1 MEFHPCLHSSQLQR
15 KLDDPPRRKVC
26 PVHTSNRRLRL
37 CLKDLYHQ
45 DIAEMIERET
55 RAFEL
60 WEIVD
65 PSDADFAKAYQILWN
80 AFGGHGEMERQ
91 EAIERFLRDDALEP
105 TPNGT
110 YIRYFLIVARDRKGN
125 ILGVRDGSILINPNY
140 ARDLCVVY
148 LSHLYMLPE
157 ARGTVLSYELRIAPV
172 EIAMDYL
179 RILQARGKI
188 QLPAPDQPG
197 RYYGMRIAL
206 TAEMEYYSPDDAVSW
221 QRILFYGRGGFDAMN
236 PRHFPY
242 LQPDFRD
249 PDEILLTGNRPLP
262 FMILV
267 RRMGRE
273 REATMPIAEASA
285 IMRLLYD
292 DFACHCEPEHLEYTL
307 QRVLDKL
314 GERALRKSF
323 IELLPLTTGSKDLN
337 RIRALY
343 RYGVFQKYY
352 KGSAPAV
359 DEYLQGPMR
368 EHMKDPAYLDS
379 ELKKLALHLDGRPRY
394 VYANRDKDYM
404 REEEEPTAASSD
416 DD

>member
-1 MEFHPCLHSSQLQR
+1 M
-15 KLDDPPRRKVC
+15 
-26 PVHTSNRRLRL
+26 HTSSRRLRL

-45 DIAEMIERET
+45 DVVEMIERET

-65 PSDADFAKAYQILWN
+65 PSDADFAKAYQILWD
-80 AFGGHGEMERQ
+80 AFGSHGEMERQ
-91 EAIERFLRDDALEP
+91 EAIERFLRDDAFEP
-105 TPNGT
+105 LPTGT
-110 YIRYFLIVARDRKGN
+110 FIRYFLIAARDRKGN
-125 ILGVRDGSILINPNY
+125 LLGVRDGSILVNPGY

-179 RILQARGKI
+179 RALHTRGKI

-197 RYYGMRIAL
+197 RYFGMRITL
-206 TAEMEYYSPDDAVSW
+206 TAEMEYYAPDDAVSW

-249 PDEILLTGNRPLP
+249 PDEILATGNRPLP

-273 REATMPIAEASA
+273 RQATMPIEEAAA

-292 DFACHCEPEHLEYTL
+292 DFACHCEPEYLANTL
-307 QRVLDKL
+307 QRVLDRL
-314 GERALRKSF
+314 AERALQKSF
-323 IELLPLTTGSKDLN
+323 IELLPLPTGSKDLN
-337 RIRALY
+337 RIRHLF
-343 RYGVFQKYY
+343 RYAVFQKYY
-352 KGSAPAV
+352 KGSSPV
-359 DEYLQGPMR
+359 IDEYLQSASR
-368 EHMKDPAYLDS
+368 EMMKSPTYLDN
-379 ELKKLALHLDGRPRY
+379 ELKKLVQHLDTRPRY
-394 VYANRDKDYM
+394 VYANRDKEYTL
-404 REEEEPTAASSD
+404 EEEPKDESSEEN
-416 DD
+416 